1 MSFLTCEFPGS
12 NERSMNQ
19 TTGHLLRFAGLFL
32 EMLGIWGVYYSYG
45 NIDQPALAIPGGT
58 IVPWPWAVWAI
69 GFVLWLTGTILVYAR
84 RPGRRPHSKEQSE
97 LPY

>member
-19 TTGHLLRFAGLFL
+19 TTGHLLRFAGLLL
-32 EMLGIWGVYYSYG
+32 EMLGIWGVYYSYRK
-45 NIDQPALAIPGGT
+45 IDQPAVAIPGGT

-69 GFVLWLTGTILVYAR
+69 GFVVWLIGRIIVSASRKPR
-84 RPGRRPHSKEQSE
+84 RCRSE
-97 LPY
+97 ADVA